1 MNESI
6 WVLLISLGSMLG
18 GVVIGSWLR
27 KRLPEHHLTDPATGI
42 IKSGVGLIS
51 TLAALILGLLIST
64 AKISFDSTA
73 TQVNEITADLV
84 LLDQL
89 LATYGPPSQELRQ
102 VLRDKSAT
110 LADRIWSQKGSGRP
124 KAFVASD
131 DWKLFFTALD
141 QLPNST
147 DQQRN
152 LRREIDDSINR
163 GAQARLRLFAEA
175 GGALPTP
182 FLALL
187 ILWLTIIFAS
197 YSFLG
202 AINPT
207 VMVFV
212 FLFALSSAGGLN
224 GAEP

>member
-27 KRLPEHHLTDPATGI
+27 ERLPEHHLTDPATGI

-64 AKISFDSTA
+64 AKIFFDSTA

-110 LADRIWSQKGSGRP
+110 LADRIWSQKG
-124 KAFVASD
+124 
-131 DWKLFFTALD
+131 
-141 QLPNST
+141 
-147 DQQRN
+147 QRTTK
-152 LRREIDDSINR
+152 
-163 GAQARLRLFAEA
+163 GVCGVWRLE
-175 GGALPTP
+175 
-182 FLALL
+182 ALL
-187 ILWLTIIFAS
+187 YRFGSIAQFHRPAT
-197 YSFLG
+197 
-202 AINPT
+202 
-207 VMVFV
+207 
-212 FLFALSSAGGLN
+212 
-224 GAEP
+224 